1 MLLLDAGNSLTGDM
15 PLSQES
21 QGKTSVDAMNMMGY
35 DAMALA
41 VGDLALGL
49 DALEARQKDAK
60 FAFVS
65 ANLLAASTKQLVGQS
80 YVVLTIGSQR
90 VAIVG
95 LTEAGEV
102 EGFTITDPLAAA
114 RQTVPE
120 AAKQAD
126 IVILLTHTPVSI
138 ARQIAAAVP
147 GIDLIVTGGDEV
159 LPAGEVTAN
168 GALIVH
174 ADVSSPGHAGR
185 NMGIVTADFDA
196 QGKLTSQTNSIIPI
210 SEDLPEDPD
219 MAAWVAKATATQ

>member
-1 MLLLDAGNSLTGDM
+1 M
-15 PLSQES
+15 PWSQES
-21 QGKTSVDAMNMMGY
+21 GGKTSVDAMNMMGY
-35 DAMALA
+35 NAMALA

-49 DALEARQKDAK
+49 DALQARQKEAK

-65 ANLLAASTKQLVGQS
+65 ANLFVANTKDLVGQS
-80 YVVLTIGSQR
+80 YVVLTVGSQR

-95 LTEAGEV
+95 LTEAGQV

-114 RQTVPE
+114 RQAV
-120 AAKQAD
+120 AAASKQAD

-159 LPAGEVTAN
+159 LPAGEVAGN

-174 ADVSSPGHAGR
+174 ADVSLPGHAGR

-196 QGKLTSQTNSIIPI
+196 QGKLTKQTNSIIPI
-210 SEDLPEDPD
+210 LEDLPEDPD
-219 MAAWVAKATATQ
+219 MAAWVQKTTGTQQ